1 MARPRPPSVLSSAAD
16 VAIGWATDH
25 PKTILIIAAAIT
37 ALAVAFIPLLRVDV
51 DFANYLNRKDPA
63 VIAADEAK
71 ERFGSQLRVIVAIE
85 DPKGVFRAETL
96 ALAEALEA
104 ALEDLPEVED
114 MVGPLSSQVIRG
126 TETSIQIRSA
136 APRGVAPQTSV
147 EIATYRDLVLSDN
160 TLGNYVVSS
169 TETALA
175 IYLKPVPEVDMV
187 PFAAAVE
194 DVVLAHE
201 TEGIS
206 FSISG
211 LPYINL
217 TLQRSM
223 KRDLQL
229 FLPLV
234 IGSTPM
240 AFVGGAF
247 LITASAYKI
256 ILGVCLL
263 LAFWRLLWEQ
273 RDEGVTDTPSAWL
286 TVPIGAALGFIAGMT
301 GVGGGIFLSPLLLFL
316 HWTNMRGS
324 AAIAAAFIL
333 VNSVAGLA
341 GHASVT
347 QAWPAGIPLLVAVAV
362 CGGLLGSELGARR
375 IAPAQLRKILGMV
388 LAVAGL
394 KMIATA

>member
-1 MARPRPPSVLSSAAD
+1 V
-16 VAIGWATDH
+16 
-25 PKTILIIAAAIT
+25 
-37 ALAVAFIPLLRVDV
+37 
-51 DFANYLNRKDPA
+51 
-63 VIAADEAK
+63 
-71 ERFGSQLRVIVAIE
+71 
-85 DPKGVFRAETL
+85 
-96 ALAEALEA
+96 ALAEPTFSLWLLLMVATAAMLYSSVGHGGASGYLAAMALFGLDPALMKPA
-104 ALEDLPEVED
+104 ALT
-114 MVGPLSSQVIRG
+114 MNIF
-126 TETSIQIRSA
+126 
-136 APRGVAPQTSV
+136 VAT
-147 EIATYRDLVLSDN
+147 
-160 TLGNYVVSS
+160 
-169 TETALA
+169 
-175 IYLKPVPEVDMV
+175 
-187 PFAAAVE
+187 
-194 DVVLAHE
+194 VVLVRLAPAGH
-201 TEGIS
+201 
-206 FSISG
+206 F
-211 LPYINL
+211 N
-217 TLQRSM
+217 R
-223 KRDLQL
+223 RL

-247 LITASAYKI
+247 LITASAYKL

-263 LAFWRLLWEQ
+263 LAFWRLLWDQ
-273 RDEGVTDTPSAWL
+273 RDEGVTGTPSAWL
-286 TVPIGAALGFIAGMT
+286 TVPIGAVLGFVAGMT

-347 QAWPAGIPLLVAVAV
+347 QAWPAGVPLLVVVAV

>member
-1 MARPRPPSVLSSAAD
+1 
-16 VAIGWATDH
+16 
-25 PKTILIIAAAIT
+25 
-37 ALAVAFIPLLRVDV
+37 VAFAEPTFSLWLLLMVATAAV
-51 DFANYLNRKDPA
+51 LYSSVGHGGASGYLAAMALFGLDPA
-63 VIAADEAK
+63 LMK
-71 ERFGSQLRVIVAIE
+71 
-85 DPKGVFRAETL
+85 P
-96 ALAEALEA
+96 A
-104 ALEDLPEVED
+104 ALTMNIFV
-114 MVGPLSSQVIRG
+114 
-126 TETSIQIRSA
+126 
-136 APRGVAPQTSV
+136 
-147 EIATYRDLVLSDN
+147 
-160 TLGNYVVSS
+160 
-169 TETALA
+169 
-175 IYLKPVPEVDMV
+175 
-187 PFAAAVE
+187 AAV
-194 DVVLAHE
+194 VLVRLAPAGH
-201 TEGIS
+201 
-206 FSISG
+206 F
-211 LPYINL
+211 N
-217 TLQRSM
+217 R
-223 KRDLQL
+223 RL

-286 TVPIGAALGFIAGMT
+286 TVPIGAALGFVAGMT
-301 GVGGGIFLSPLLLFL
+301 GVGGGIFLSPLLLFF

-347 QAWPAGIPLLVAVAV
+347 QTWPAGIPLLVAVAV